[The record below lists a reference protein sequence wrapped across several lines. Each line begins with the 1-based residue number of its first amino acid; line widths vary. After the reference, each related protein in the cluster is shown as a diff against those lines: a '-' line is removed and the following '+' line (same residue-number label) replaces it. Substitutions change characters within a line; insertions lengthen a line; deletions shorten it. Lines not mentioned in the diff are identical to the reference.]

1 MRSMHPLR
9 ERPRCRDRI
18 VATTATGMARTAMIL
33 AAGRGERMRPLSDA
47 TPKPLLPAGGKP
59 LIVWQIE
66 ALAAA
71 GFDDLVVNVAHGAD
85 AMIRALGEGTRFG
98 ARIRFSREPEPLET
112 AGGIATASPLLP
124 PDATLIVSGDI
135 FTDFDYR
142 SLAGVIDAMNARR
155 SPARVHLV
163 MVDNPPYHPEG
174 DFTLNG
180 DRLELDG
187 GTKLTFGNIGV
198 YDMALFRDLP
208 RGAKLRMLPLYREWI
223 AAGLVSGERF
233 AGRWANVGTPAD
245 LAALDASLR
254 ATSGSEQQVVGA
266 RST

>member
-1 MRSMHPLR
+1 M
-9 ERPRCRDRI
+9 
-18 VATTATGMARTAMIL
+18 ATPSTGIERTAMIL

-47 TPKPLLPAGGKP
+47 TPKPLLMAGGKP

-71 GFDDLVVNVAHGAD
+71 GFHDLVINVAHGAD
-85 AMIRALGEGTRFG
+85 AMIAALRDGARFGTR
-98 ARIRFSREPEPLET
+98 IRYSREPEPLET

-124 PDATLIVSGDI
+124 TGPTLIVSGDI

-142 SLAGVIDAMNARR
+142 SLAPVVEAMSARG
-155 SPARVHLV
+155 SPPRVHLV
-163 MVDNPPYHPEG
+163 MVDNPPYHSEG
-174 DFTLNG
+174 DFALEG

-187 GTKLTFGNIGV
+187 ATKLTFGNVGV
-198 YDMALFRDLP
+198 YDMALFRALP
-208 RGAKLRMLPLYREWI
+208 RGVKLRMLPLYREWI

-254 ATSGSEQQVVGA
+254 AAAWSARRAISAGSN
-266 RST
+266 